1 MSLGRSVDV
10 EEEER
15 RRHPVLRVL
24 LILLLLF
31 LLAVAGAVVTGGV
44 WLKHKMRSSL
54 ADLDGSAPTP
64 GLSAP
69 VMVRR
74 DQHGVPHIEA
84 SNLDDLL
91 FAQGYVTA
99 QDRLWQMDMARR
111 MAAGE
116 SAEILGSK
124 LVEHDRMQRVLA
136 MRATAERL
144 TASLDEQQRRL
155 FDDYARGVNAFIGSH
170 EDRLPAEF
178 RLLHYEP
185 KPWQP
190 VDSMLV
196 TMSMVQMLDEH
207 WPEKLERE
215 RITARLGSTLAA
227 DLYPTGSWRD
237 RPPITTE
244 APITAPQQNI
254 PDVPLDESQDGI
266 LNDDLLHVREVIG
279 GADCLGCARGS
290 NEWVVAGSR
299 TASGQAMLS
308 NDMHLELQIP
318 NIWYENDLKAP
329 GLHAAGVTVP
339 GLPLVVAG
347 HNEHV
352 AWGFTALYGDT
363 QDIYVERT
371 NGQDQYQG
379 ADGAWRPME
388 HDQEVIHV
396 RGGHDVTVDVARTA
410 HGVVIT
416 PLIPGEKR
424 VLTLKWAVYDPKES
438 GYPLLAMNTA
448 VNWTDFR
455 NALRQWW
462 GPTQSVVY
470 ADDQGHI
477 GYQAVGYFPYRPNG
491 LSGVPIADEQH
502 EWQGFIGFDQLPSAF
517 DPPGGILAT
526 ANSRVTPNPNV
537 PAPAVAG
544 AAATA
549 PSALQTPSS
558 QTPSPQTTG
567 VAAPPELTL
576 EWADPYRNERIWK
589 WLEPKSKLT
598 QHDMLTLETDV
609 YSELDQEIAQRLAYG
624 IDHASRT
631 DARLRQAADLL
642 RTWDGAVTV
651 DSAPAAI
658 VGSAKAV
665 FYPMLLKPKLG
676 DEWKLYHW
684 AESLFAGEQIL
695 MNEPAAWLPPEY
707 ASWDDFLADMVR
719 QGLAAGGAPGDLRQW
734 RYGYAHPLD
743 VEHPLFGLL
752 PWFRKWTGTGAQ
764 PQSGDGST
772 VKQVGRTFGPS
783 QRFTIDWSNVD
794 GATEDITMGES
805 GDPLSPYYRDQWTYW
820 YGGTTFAL
828 PFSEQAVTAA
838 TAHTL
843 RLEP

>member
-1 MSLGRSVDV
+1 
-10 EEEER
+10 
-15 RRHPVLRVL
+15 
-24 LILLLLF
+24 
-31 LLAVAGAVVTGGV
+31 
-44 WLKHKMRSSL
+44 
-54 ADLDGSAPTP
+54 
-64 GLSAP
+64 
-69 VMVRR
+69 
-74 DQHGVPHIEA
+74 
-84 SNLDDLL
+84 
-91 FAQGYVTA
+91 
-99 QDRLWQMDMARR
+99 
-111 MAAGE
+111 
-116 SAEILGSK
+116 
-124 LVEHDRMQRVLA
+124 
-136 MRATAERL
+136 
-144 TASLDEQQRRL
+144 
-155 FDDYARGVNAFIGSH
+155 
-170 EDRLPAEF
+170 
-178 RLLHYEP
+178 
-185 KPWQP
+185 
-190 VDSMLV
+190 
-196 TMSMVQMLDEH
+196 
-207 WPEKLERE
+207 
-215 RITARLGSTLAA
+215 
-227 DLYPTGSWRD
+227 
-237 RPPITTE
+237 
-244 APITAPQQNI
+244 
-254 PDVPLDESQDGI
+254 
-266 LNDDLLHVREVIG
+266 
-279 GADCLGCARGS
+279 
-290 NEWVVAGSR
+290 
-299 TASGQAMLS
+299 
-308 NDMHLELQIP
+308 
-318 NIWYENDLKAP
+318 
-329 GLHAAGVTVP
+329 
-339 GLPLVVAG
+339 
-347 HNEHV
+347 
-352 AWGFTALYGDT
+352 
-363 QDIYVERT
+363 
-371 NGQDQYQG
+371 
-379 ADGAWRPME
+379 
-388 HDQEVIHV
+388 
-396 RGGHDVTVDVARTA
+396 
-410 HGVVIT
+410 
-416 PLIPGEKR
+416 
-424 VLTLKWAVYDPKES
+424 
-438 GYPLLAMNTA
+438 
-448 VNWTDFR
+448 
-455 NALRQWW
+455 
-462 GPTQSVVY
+462 
-470 ADDQGHI
+470 
-477 GYQAVGYFPYRPNG
+477 
-491 LSGVPIADEQH
+491 
-502 EWQGFIGFDQLPSAF
+502 
-517 DPPGGILAT
+517 
-526 ANSRVTPNPNV
+526 
-537 PAPAVAG
+537 
-544 AAATA
+544 
-549 PSALQTPSS
+549 LQTPSS